1 MAPTEL
7 CLRWITSRPM
17 LQNAYQ
23 CQRPLLTTRVYG
35 IKLYSKASKKN
46 SVLSKQIPT
55 APKHQLSIPNYNPS
69 LLKSPSVTPTTPRL
83 SPKSD
88 SGFSKR
94 QPLVQRKLRD
104 PSLESNIESKSAE
117 PKKIT
122 VFAPRL
128 RIALGVVLV
137 GTILYSMVDL
147 KIFSLRLLAD
157 SHVC

>member
-1 MAPTEL
+1 MDYQSSNAPE
-7 CLRWITSRPM
+7 CISM
-17 LQNAYQ
+17 
-23 CQRPLLTTRVYG
+23 
-35 IKLYSKASKKN
+35 
-46 SVLSKQIPT
+46 PT
-55 APKHQLSIPNYNPS
+55 AFANNPCIWNKVVFQSIKEEFSSFEADPHCPEASTIHTKLQSQSLKKPLSNSNNS
-69 LLKSPSVTPTTPRL
+69 QT
-83 SPKSD
+83 
-88 SGFSKR
+88 FSKR